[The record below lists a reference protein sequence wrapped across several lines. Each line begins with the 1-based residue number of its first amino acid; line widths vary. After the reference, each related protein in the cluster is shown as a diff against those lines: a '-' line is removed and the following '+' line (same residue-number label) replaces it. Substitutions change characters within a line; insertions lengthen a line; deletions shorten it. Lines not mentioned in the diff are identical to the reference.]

1 MGIRFW
7 WISTFSL
14 SHESRV
20 ASRESTPVARRLAH
34 MPLLFSYGTL
44 QEGAIQEI
52 AFGRLLQ
59 GERDEL
65 IGFEQRPFR
74 IDDPAF
80 VALSGKANHVIVTF
94 TGRPESRVPGTVF
107 EITDSELVMADDYEP
122 EGYCRVSARLASGKE
137 AWVYVAS
144 AHGSQSS

>member
-1 MGIRFW
+1 
-7 WISTFSL
+7 
-14 SHESRV
+14 
-20 ASRESTPVARRLAH
+20 

-44 QEGAIQEI
+44 QEGAIQQI

-65 IGFEQRPFR
+65 VGFEQRPFR

-107 EITDSELVMADDYEP
+107 EITDRELVMADDYEP
-122 EGYCRVSARLASGKE
+122 EGYCRVSATLASGRE

-144 AHGSQSS
+144 AQGSQGW